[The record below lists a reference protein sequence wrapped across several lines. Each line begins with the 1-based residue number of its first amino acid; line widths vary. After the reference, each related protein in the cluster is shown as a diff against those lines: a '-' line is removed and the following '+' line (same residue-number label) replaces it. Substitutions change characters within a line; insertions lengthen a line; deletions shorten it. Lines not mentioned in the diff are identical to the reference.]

1 MIPAVSSAER
11 PGPVFVFSPPP
22 TPPRGRVPRAA
33 LPTRPGGPRGAPLL
47 RCARSSPPR
56 PAGSG
61 GRWRLRSPGPGPAVT
76 LRFLLPEKGGGRE
89 GGRRGGGGGEGRREG
104 AGGGGPGTGGL
115 EGARQQPGRR
125 EPESER
131 GPGRAPSLPS
141 PAAARAEAAARQRA
155 SEQAVSR
162 TERLERP
169 TLLRVPL
176 TPTRGSALPFYPAPS
191 RPPGKPGVESGAGA
205 GHGADSLPSPHKG
218 GGERTS
224 RGGGRPS
231 AAFARQ
237 RRRRRLRRKPGPE
250 PSPLWSLRRLPPGV
264 PILICPLPA
273 VPRGADSVNFT
284 RGCKIGQSPRPRP
297 PRPSPDPLTAGPVR
311 WLLLSTS
318 TALFLF
324 KAFYGPR

>member
-61 GRWRLRSPGPGPAVT
+61 
-76 LRFLLPEKGGGRE
+76 
-89 GGRRGGGGGEGRREG
+89 REG

-131 GPGRAPSLPS
+131 GPGRAPCLPS
-141 PAAARAEAAARQRA
+141 PAAAWVEAAARQRA
-155 SEQAVSR
+155 GEKAVGR

-205 GHGADSLPSPHKG
+205 GRGTDSLPTPHKG

-224 RGGGRPS
+224 RGGGRPL

-250 PSPLWSLRRLPPGV
+250 PAHLWSLRRLPPGV
-264 PILICPLPA
+264 PIQVCPLPA
-273 VPRGADSVNFT
+273 VPRGAGSVNFT

-297 PRPSPDPLTAGPVR
+297 PRPSPDPLAAGPVR
-311 WLLLSTS
+311 WLLFSTS
-318 TALFLF
+318 TALFVF
-324 KAFYGPR
+324 KAFYRPR

>member
-61 GRWRLRSPGPGPAVT
+61 SGLAAAAEEEEAAAAEAPAAQ
-76 LRFLLPEKGGGRE
+76 LLPAL
-89 GGRRGGGGGEGRREG
+89 EG

-125 EPESER
+125 EPESQH
-131 GPGRAPSLPS
+131 GPSRAPCLPS
-141 PAAARAEAAARQRA
+141 PAAAWVEAAARQRA
-155 SEQAVSR
+155 GEQAVGR

-205 GHGADSLPSPHKG
+205 GRGTDSLPSPHKG

-224 RGGGRPS
+224 RGGGGPS

-250 PSPLWSLRRLPPGV
+250 PAHLWSLRRLPPGV
-264 PILICPLPA
+264 PIQVCPLPT
-273 VPRGADSVNFT
+273 VPRGAGSVNFT
-284 RGCKIGQSPRPRP
+284 RGCKIGQSLRPRP
-297 PRPSPDPLTAGPVR
+297 PRPSPDPLAAGPVR

-318 TALFLF
+318 TALFVF
-324 KAFYGPR
+324 KAFYGPH